1 MFNIPQVNFKVVKKD
16 SKTGVFEFAPL
27 TKGFGYSLGSSLRRT
42 LFSASMGAAIT
53 KVRIEGVSHQFS
65 TIEGAK
71 DDVLHMLL
79 NLKKVRFAKTNSEP
93 VELELHIKGAG
104 DVTAGDIE
112 ETSDVKVV
120 NKNLVITSLAE
131 AKSKLR
137 IFITVE
143 SGTGYRPV
151 EEGTSAARG
160 TILMDADFSPIVN
173 VSITVD
179 DHRVGRDSNYDKL
192 TLIVETDGS
201 KDSEQLVRNAA
212 KALKEYFHRIET
224 GEDYIEEAI
233 IEAAN
238 EEPST
243 NNNNGSV
250 SSLSI
255 DEIALEELHLPTRT
269 INALR
274 KAGIKTLGD
283 LADRNETDLFKIRNL
298 GEKSIKEILA
308 LLEKENLR

>member
-1 MFNIPQVNFKVVKKD
+1 
-16 SKTGVFEFAPL
+16 
-27 TKGFGYSLGSSLRRT
+27 
-42 LFSASMGAAIT
+42 
-53 KVRIEGVSHQFS
+53 
-65 TIEGAK
+65 
-71 DDVLHMLL
+71 
-79 NLKKVRFAKTNSEP
+79 
-93 VELELHIKGAG
+93 
-104 DVTAGDIE
+104 
-112 ETSDVKVV
+112 
-120 NKNLVITSLAE
+120 
-131 AKSKLR
+131 
-137 IFITVE
+137 
-143 SGTGYRPV
+143 
-151 EEGTSAARG
+151 
-160 TILMDADFSPIVN
+160 
-173 VSITVD
+173 
-179 DHRVGRDSNYDKL
+179 
-192 TLIVETDGS
+192 LIVETDGS

>member
-1 MFNIPQVNFKVVKKD
+1 
-16 SKTGVFEFAPL
+16 
-27 TKGFGYSLGSSLRRT
+27 
-42 LFSASMGAAIT
+42 
-53 KVRIEGVSHQFS
+53 
-65 TIEGAK
+65 
-71 DDVLHMLL
+71 MLL